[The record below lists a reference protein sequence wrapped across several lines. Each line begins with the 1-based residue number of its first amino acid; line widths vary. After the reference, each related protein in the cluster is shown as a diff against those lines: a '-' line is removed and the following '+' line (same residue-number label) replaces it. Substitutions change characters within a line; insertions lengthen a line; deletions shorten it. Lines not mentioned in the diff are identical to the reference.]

1 VQLNSGNGAC
11 LRQTLA
17 TLSLGLL
24 SATLG
29 EKTDRAYAQAQSQPD
44 SPSGNSGQLIPTS
57 KELDSSI
64 LFYQE
69 ANGRVRAIEPAL
81 QYTAHGP
88 DSQTFNLGVIADSV
102 TGATPNGAVP
112 SDHTQT
118 FVTPLKAPGG
128 SSTTVTSASGG
139 STVIH
144 LPPTPGQIAAAALG
158 RQYTTPPG
166 QLPVDRGFHDQ
177 RYGVN
182 VGYSQPLGEISL
194 VGFGGSYSIEHD
206 YQSISASANI
216 AQNFNLNN
224 TTASLAVNYENDS
237 SFPYG
242 GVPTPLTV
250 MTPQLKSV
258 SSRGRSRIDIVA
270 GLTEAMTTNWLVQLN
285 YSYGISDGY
294 QNDPYLIVSVVDP
307 VTGEPNVYL
316 YENRPT
322 SRRLQSIYLD
332 SKVDF
337 GPSVTDVSFRYF
349 MDSWGIK
356 STTVQVSDRVRLM
369 GSLYV
374 EPEIRWYQQSAANF
388 FHNFLVT
395 GQPLPQYASADS
407 RLGQFVGLTYGMKLG
422 FDLTRSTEIYL
433 RGEFYRQTGNGHP
446 ADAIGQLKQQNLFAG
461 VDAAYG
467 MIGFS
472 WNFD

>member
-1 VQLNSGNGAC
+1 MQLNSGNGAR

-29 EKTDRAYAQAQSQPD
+29 ERADRAYAQSQPKPQASPGD
-44 SPSGNSGQLIPTS
+44 STAVIQTS
-57 KELDSSI
+57 KQLDSSI

-69 ANGRVRAIEPAL
+69 ANGRVRAIEPAM
-81 QYTAHGP
+81 QYTAHSP
-88 DSQTFNLGVIADSV
+88 DGQTFNLGFIADSV

-112 SDHTQT
+112 SDQTQT
-118 FVTPLKAPGG
+118 FVTPLKAPSG
-128 SSTTVTSASGG
+128 SNTTVTSASGG
-139 STVIH
+139 STVIQ

-166 QLPVDRGFHDQ
+166 QLPVDKGFHDQ

-182 VGYSQPLGEISL
+182 VGYSQPLGSISV
-194 VGFGGSYSIEHD
+194 VGFGASYSIEHD

-216 AQNFNLNN
+216 AQSFNLNN

-242 GVPTPLTV
+242 GVPTPLTA
-250 MTPQLKSV
+250 MTPQWKSV

-270 GLTEAMTTNWLVQLN
+270 GLTEAITANWLVQLN

-307 VTGEPNVYL
+307 VTGEPNAYL
-316 YENRPT
+316 YENRPA
-322 SRRLQSIYLD
+322 SRQLQSVYLD
-332 SKVDF
+332 SKLDF
-337 GPSVTDVSFRYF
+337 GPSVTDLSARYF

-356 STTVQVSDRVRLM
+356 STTVQLSERVRLM
-369 GSLYV
+369 RSLYV
-374 EPEIRWYQQSAANF
+374 EPDVRWYRQSAANF
-388 FHNFLVT
+388 FRNFLVA
-395 GQPLPQYASADS
+395 GQPLPQYASSDA
-407 RLGQFVGLTYGMKLG
+407 RLSQFVGLTYGLKLG
-422 FDLTRSTEIYL
+422 FNVTRSTEIYL
-433 RGEFYRQTGNGHP
+433 RGEFYQETGNGHP